1 MVMINEKK
9 LYYLLL
15 ALLFTPWI
23 QGSFQLIH
31 EKPIYSDL
39 ATLAV
44 PTLNEN
50 NWLSGRY
57 QYHRERSLHREFGF
71 RPSFVRFHN
80 QLDYWIFNRFNA
92 PSVVRGRQGYLFATE
107 DVEAYQ
113 GKNPIESDSIANR
126 MQRAAEIRD
135 LLRDRGKDLLIVFAG
150 SKARYSP
157 EHLPEGTGQI
167 NSPGNYAHTLK
178 IAQDLGLECIDFNT
192 FFHLIKDSTRCVPVS
207 KQGHLWTPCGAGLA
221 ADSLLRCIQRMLGRE
236 VPHLR
241 TKRSEI
247 ARTLFEDNDL
257 EKQLNLI
264 FPFGDDQSVCPPYEC
279 GSEKIIQP
287 PNVFVLSDASYLT
300 LVRIGIGQCFGR
312 HSHWCYAVPECSK
325 YPAGLGRMNNE
336 KLVRELE
343 SCELVMVMATDA
355 GLAELGWGFFESA
368 GALLRSGKVRP
379 AEFWNNVQALVEYIP
394 SDSTWMK
401 HIREKALQKGISTDS
416 AIIEDAIWI
425 SEQELK

>member
-1 MVMINEKK
+1 MNEKK

-23 QGSFQLIH
+23 QGSFQLLR
-31 EKPIYSDL
+31 EKPIYSDV
-39 ATLAV
+39 APLAV

-57 QYHRERSLHREFGF
+57 QYHREGFLHRSFGF
-71 RPSFVRFHN
+71 RHSFVRFHN
-80 QLDYWIFNRFNA
+80 QLDYWIFNRFNT
-92 PSVVRGRQGYLFATE
+92 PSVVRGHKGYLFATE

-113 GKNPIESDSIANR
+113 GMDVIDSDSIANR
-126 MQRAAEIRD
+126 LQRAAEIRG

-157 EHLPEGTGQI
+157 EHLPDGTGQLY
-167 NSPGNYAHTLK
+167 SPGQYAHTVE
-178 IAQDLGLECIDFNT
+178 IAQHLGLKCIDFNP
-192 FFHLIKDSTRCVPVS
+192 FFQQIKDITRCALVS
-207 KQGHLWTPCGAGLA
+207 KRGHLWTPCGAGLA

-236 VPHLR
+236 VPALQVNR
-241 TKRSEI
+241 KEL
-247 ARTLFEDNDL
+247 ARTLMEDNDL
-257 EKQLNLI
+257 EKQLNLV
-264 FPFGDDQSVCPPYEC
+264 FPIGDAQSIYPSYVC

-325 YPAGLGRMNNE
+325 YPAGIVRMYNE
-336 KLVRELE
+336 KLVREIE

-379 AEFWNNVQALVEYIP
+379 AEFWNKVHALIDYIP
-394 SDSTWMK
+394 SDSTWME